1 LLLQKEGMIMRRWLG
16 LAIAI
21 VLAFQVIA
29 VGCQDSGLNGR
40 TDDVESTGNVD
51 SAQEVSVSSQQPA
64 TSSQQPP
71 AENEEPEDEAS
82 NVQNAQADPGLNIP
96 IITGLLPSQT
106 GYEWR
111 YFGFAEYAHTMT
123 LDSIQHDQNR
133 VIYNITGEVADMS
146 DGESDKDFSLTITY
160 IVEPTRLIQQKQEQ
174 VMMDSNFDEIEL
186 IRTPLAAGTS
196 WTQQV
201 TDEVGNQ
208 VILECQIENATVDTD
223 GKKVYTILYDDQNSD
238 YYERRKIK
246 EDIGVIFF
254 EKLYIDAEQ
263 SFPISYSIAD

>member
-1 LLLQKEGMIMRRWLG
+1 MRRWLG
-16 LAIAI
+16 LAIVT
-21 VLAFQVIA
+21 VLVFQFIA
-29 VGCQDSGLNGR
+29 VGCQNSGLNGAG
-40 TDDVESTGNVD
+40 DIENVKNEESAEEG
-51 SAQEVSVSSQQPA
+51 SGLSQQPV
-64 TSSQQPP
+64 
-71 AENEEPEDEAS
+71 ENEGNEDDKGEVSDEAS
-82 NVQNAQADPGLNIP
+82 NAQADPGLNIP

-106 GYEWR
+106 GYKWQ
-111 YFGFAEYAHTMT
+111 YFGFVEYAHTMT

-133 VIYNITGEVADMS
+133 IIYNITGEVADMS

-201 TDEVGNQ
+201 TDKLGNQ
-208 VILECQIENATVDTD
+208 ATLECQIEDVTVDTD
-223 GKKVYTILYDDQNSD
+223 GKKVYTILYDGQNSD
-238 YYERRKIK
+238 YYEKRKIK
-246 EDIGVIFF
+246 EGIGVIFF